1 MKSDARHDMQANTR
15 AHCAHYMVLLG
26 PSEAPRALLF
36 NGECHYLAEVFDD
49 DGMVVDQLVRCST
62 VCPKPADLMFDE
74 VRPAPAAVNG
84 DAVRCFALG

>member
-1 MKSDARHDMQANTR
+1 MKSDSRPEMNTSAR

-49 DGMVVDQLVRCST
+49 DGMVVDQLVKCSK
-62 VCPKPADLMFDE
+62 VCPKPADLMFDD
-74 VRPAPAAVNG
+74 VRPAPAAVDP